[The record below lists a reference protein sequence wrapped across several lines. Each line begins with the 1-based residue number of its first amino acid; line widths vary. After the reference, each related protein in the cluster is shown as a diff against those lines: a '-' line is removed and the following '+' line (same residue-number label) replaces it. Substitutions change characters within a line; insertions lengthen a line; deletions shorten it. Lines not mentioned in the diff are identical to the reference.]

1 MQKRFAMIGAGAL
14 VLAALGASGA
24 AAQRKAAAVAMV
36 VYKSPT

>member
-14 VLAALGASGA
+14 VLAALGPSGA
-24 AAQRKAAAVAMV
+24 AAQRKATPATVV